1 MCLHDL
7 RQIWTYQIAAFVQR
21 ASIALR
27 AFAVE
32 LFLPFHHVCL
42 AAVFLDEPADAIA
55 TFAGALGAFDAEHVE
70 FSFDVTEDEI
80 GSPRHNMVTL
90 PPLSDR
96 EVPNGQEGD
105 REPTTA

>member
-42 AAVFLDEPADAIA
+42 ASIFLDEPADAVA
-55 TFAGALGAFDAEHVE
+55 AFAGAFGAFDAEHVE

-80 GSPRHNMVTL
+80 SPLTHDGDFSTG
-90 PPLSDR
+90 LSQCSR
-96 EVPNGQEGD
+96 RSSNHRG
-105 REPTTA
+105 AHS